1 VAIGSLLPDLDGI
14 SVFFAHNVYY
24 GSKWFSHRGALHTPL
39 GILPLLILI
48 VYGTPTETG
57 GQDPPRDERGA
68 LLGFLYLGSLL
79 HMVEDMM
86 TPPGPW
92 AGLMM
97 LWPLS
102 QRRAGGF
109 ARIFWVNEYLIA
121 VLSVAALLSL
131 ALLLLMK
138 RTPMPLRKV
147 VAGLMILTSL
157 GGLAETA
164 RFISVSEF
172 KNPSQWKTY
181 QQDLLGE
188 SLYNSIHHLVLSTQ
202 DIWVREIL

>member
-1 VAIGSLLPDLDGI
+1 MHFISHFSSGFCLGACLLPLNRRFPRTVSLAAPTLVAIGSLLPDLDGI

-109 ARIFWVNEYLIA
+109 ARIFWVN
-121 VLSVAALLSL
+121 
-131 ALLLLMK
+131 
-138 RTPMPLRKV
+138 
-147 VAGLMILTSL
+147 
-157 GGLAETA
+157 
-164 RFISVSEF
+164 
-172 KNPSQWKTY
+172 
-181 QQDLLGE
+181 
-188 SLYNSIHHLVLSTQ
+188 
-202 DIWVREIL
+202 